1 MNDAAAQ
8 STVFLRDYAP
18 PPFLIP
24 QVELD
29 IDFVSEEEAR
39 IRTQLA
45 VKRNPAAE
53 RATELKLDLDEVT
66 VESVAMNGDP
76 LSRDRYK
83 LDAHHLTVP
92 VALDAC
98 VLTRLV

>member
-45 VKRNPAAE
+45 VKRNPAAAE
-53 RATELKLDLDEVT
+53 RAAELKLDLDEVT
-66 VESVAMNGDP
+66 VESP
-76 LSRDRYK
+76 WQ
-83 LDAHHLTVP
+83 
-92 VALDAC
+92 
-98 VLTRLV
+98 